1 MSGKITV
8 FTGPMSS
15 GKTTALLNCIERY
28 NIREVK
34 AALFKPSIDQ
44 RYAENKILTHNKR
57 YEFSCINISNAKDI
71 LLHKDDYAVFGIDE
85 AMMLDSE
92 LIEVCHYLRAHGKKV
107 YLSTLDM
114 DYLMNPFMFNDAKR
128 SIGDLLAIANEVKKF
143 QAVCTQRDQKGLI
156 SGTDAH
162 YTKRT
167 STSTN
172 LLEVGGLESYTPVSL
187 RFHPSLEKLRKLYN

>member
-1 MSGKITV
+1 MAGKITV

-44 RYAENKILTHNKR
+44 RYAKNKILTHNKR
-57 YEFSCINISNAKDI
+57 YEFNCINISKSKDI
-71 LLHKDDYAVFGIDE
+71 LAYKDDFAVFGIDE

-92 LIEVCHYLRAHGKKV
+92 LIDVCHFLRAHDKKV

-187 RFHPSLEKLRKLYN
+187 KFHPSLEKLRKLYK